1 MAKEKQDA
9 EKWSPTNPARCGLP
23 RPGPARPGWR
33 ALNGPPTGAGTA
45 NCQPRPTNH
54 LPTRQVGARRHL
66 PGTVCLTDTEADLC
80 ACAVL
85 TYPALTAH
93 RDICQGRGG
102 ARTGVTSPAT
112 AGSVACAVWLRAIR
126 KPPRRGLRV
135 LWRVK
140 KWKADQLAL
149 RKRVRFVGQDQDR
162 GRGGAVL
169 SLSPSL
175 TPHGLPRLMCGDYGG
190 S

>member
-1 MAKEKQDA
+1 VD
-9 EKWSPTNPARCGLP
+9 C
-23 RPGPARPGWR
+23 PGPARLASFERPTDRSRYCELPTPANQRPPHQAGWR
-33 ALNGPPTGAGTA
+33 AQAPSWDGLFNGHRGGSLRMCRAY
-45 NCQPRPTNH
+45 
-54 LPTRQVGARRHL
+54 LPS
-66 PGTVCLTDTEADLC
+66 PN
-80 ACAVL
+80 
-85 TYPALTAH
+85 

-126 KPPRRGLRV
+126 KTPRRGLRV

-190 S
+190 SGRDTGWAV